1 MSGLVGYFVFRDGDA
16 SVAYLSSVFG
26 FETVVEQRGDAGEL
40 WHVELRA
47 GDAVIMGG
55 TATAEQATDEPWGRP
70 GGRGLYVV
78 VEDVDAT
85 YERAIAGGGRSV
97 FGPEDTEWGTR
108 RARILDLDGYEWSFG
123 THQPGQAWG

>member
-16 SVAYLSSVFG
+16 SVAFLHSVFG
-26 FETVVEQRGDAGEL
+26 FETVSEQHGDAGEL
-40 WHVELRA
+40 WHAELRR

-55 TATAEQATDEPWGRP
+55 TATAEQQGDEPWGRP
-70 GGRGLYVV
+70 GGHGLYLV

-85 YERAIAGGGRSV
+85 FARATAAGARTV
-97 FGPEDTEWGTR
+97 FEPEDTEWGTR

-123 THQPGQAWG
+123 TYQPGQAWG